1 MMCSCRYRR
10 DKLAVQLQEA
20 VQLKESSDRRQRRVE
35 DSLRRQAGEA
45 ELALFRQY
53 VARREQLLQ
62 EQRACEDAERS
73 ILLDA

>member
-1 MMCSCRYRR
+1 
-10 DKLAVQLQEA
+10 
-20 VQLKESSDRRQRRVE
+20 
-35 DSLRRQAGEA
+35 LRRQAGEA

-73 ILLDA
+73 ILLDV